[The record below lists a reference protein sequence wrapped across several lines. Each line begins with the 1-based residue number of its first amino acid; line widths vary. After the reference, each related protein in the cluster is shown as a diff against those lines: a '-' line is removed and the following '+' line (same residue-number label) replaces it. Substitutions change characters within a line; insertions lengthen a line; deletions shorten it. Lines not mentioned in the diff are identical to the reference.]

1 MKQASAGGDGS
12 DAPPA
17 DAPHRRRFGPERIAL
32 LPVIIFGVG
41 GLPVAASHPLLSLLL
56 LVPLGCG
63 AWVMRAR
70 VVAAPV
76 GVEVCNGLRAHR
88 LAWRDVEGF
97 SVPQRGPVRLLRTGA
112 RPLALTALPRRE
124 LPQLIA
130 VAERAA
136 RSAHSAVT

>member
-1 MKQASAGGDGS
+1 MKEATVRAESG
-12 DAPPA
+12 DAPPTA
-17 DAPHRRRFGPERIAL
+17 APDRRRFGPERIAL
-32 LPVIIFGVG
+32 LPVTIFGLG
-41 GLPVAASHPLLSLLL
+41 GLPVAGSHPLLSLLL

-63 AWVMRAR
+63 AWVLRAR

-88 LAWRDVEGF
+88 LAWADVEGF
-97 SVPQRGPVRLLRTGA
+97 TVPKRGPVRLLRTGG

-124 LPQLIA
+124 LPQLVA

-136 RSAHSAVT
+136 SSARSAAT